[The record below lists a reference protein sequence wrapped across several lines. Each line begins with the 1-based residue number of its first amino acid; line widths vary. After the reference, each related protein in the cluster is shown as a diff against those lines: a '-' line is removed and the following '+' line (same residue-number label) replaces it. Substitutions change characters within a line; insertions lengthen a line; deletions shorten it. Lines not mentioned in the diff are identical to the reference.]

1 MDQRPGG
8 SAAAV
13 QGGIKPAMGR
23 RGRPRKDEEL
33 TAQEFLK
40 PVSISFLAKV
50 LSKDRKTI
58 EKRLQGLAPV
68 ATDDGSLAYNFAQ
81 AAERVFASQ
90 AAPGGRLTAAA
101 LANMK
106 PDELPLLTQAIFWDG
121 QKKRVEFR
129 RAVNDLFRATDFQNA
144 LDEVVKVF
152 RDGVLALNDQIP
164 KSQRAGV
171 PLQRV
176 LDDLLMGVED
186 KATKAVKAL
195 NGQSLW
201 AEYALM
207 EEQVEAEADFHN
219 ETAQAAPK
227 DEDDRTE

>member
-1 MDQRPGG
+1 
-8 SAAAV
+8 
-13 QGGIKPAMGR
+13 MGR

-90 AAPGGRLTAAA
+90 PAPGGRLTAAA

-164 KSQRAGV
+164 KTQRAGI

-176 LDDLLMGVED
+176 LDDLLMAVED
-186 KATKAVKAL
+186 KATKAVRAL
-195 NGQSLW
+195 NGQSVW

-207 EEQVEAEADFHN
+207 EEQAEAEADVHN
-219 ETAQAAPK
+219 EAAQADHK
-227 DEDDRTE
+227 GEDDRPE